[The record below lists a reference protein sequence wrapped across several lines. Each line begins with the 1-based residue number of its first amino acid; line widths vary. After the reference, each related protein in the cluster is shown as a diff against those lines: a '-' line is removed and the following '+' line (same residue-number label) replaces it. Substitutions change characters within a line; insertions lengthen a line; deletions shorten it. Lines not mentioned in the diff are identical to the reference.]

1 MIKNVLTKNKL
12 MGNVIFLIL
21 ALAANY
27 IGITITKLLIGGGF

>member
-1 MIKNVLTKNKL
+1 MIKNEF
-12 MGNVIFLIL
+12 MGNVLFLIL